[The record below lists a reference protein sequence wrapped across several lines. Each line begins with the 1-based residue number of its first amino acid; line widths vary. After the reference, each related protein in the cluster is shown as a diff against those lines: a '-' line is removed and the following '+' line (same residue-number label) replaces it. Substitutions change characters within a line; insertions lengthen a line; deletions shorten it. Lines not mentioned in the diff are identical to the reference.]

1 MMRANLLLVTICLLP
16 GNPAQGAPAMKAGAA
31 KIDITPD
38 GPIWMSGYAARNK
51 PSEGV
56 LTRLWAKAL
65 ALEDARGNRAVIVT
79 TDLIGLPME
88 LTDVV
93 AARAMERYK
102 LERAGLVF
110 NSSHTHTGP
119 VVRGNLSVM
128 ESQQSPHREALAAYR
143 QRLEQNLLDV
153 IGAALADL
161 APAELAFDYGE
172 ARFGVNRRQF
182 TPKGVVIGVN
192 PDGPTDPRVPV
203 LRVTKPAGKVRAILF
218 GYACHNTTLTAEF
231 YQLSGDY
238 AGYAQEQ
245 LEREFPGAVALF
257 LQLCG
262 GDQNPNPRS
271 KLEYAE
277 QHGRTL
283 AAEVAR
289 VARTKMQPAGGRLRM
304 SYQLAALPF
313 APHTRAQFE
322 EELKDENVFRQ
333 RRAELM
339 LKLYD
344 ERREPRQ
351 LRYPVQAVRLEN
363 GFTMIALGGEV
374 VVDYALW
381 AYRTWPRERLI
392 VAGYSNDVP
401 CYIPSAR
408 VLREGGYEA
417 VDSMIYYGQPG
428 PFTEEVEAR
437 IHDAVRQA
445 MKRVGR

>member
-1 MMRANLLLVTICLLP
+1 MRKQAFYAVPGLLLALQALAGPSIR
-16 GNPAQGAPAMKAGAA
+16 AGAA
-31 KIDITPD
+31 RIDITPE
-38 GPIWMSGYAARNK
+38 GPVWMSGYAARNK

-56 LTRLWAKAL
+56 LMPLWAKAL

-88 LTDVV
+88 LTDLV
-93 AARAMERYK
+93 AARAMEKYK
-102 LERAGLVF
+102 LDRASLVF
-110 NSSHTHTGP
+110 NASHTHTGP

-128 ESQQSPHREALAAYR
+128 ESQQPPHREALAAYR
-143 QRLEQNLLDV
+143 QTLQQKLLDV

-161 APAELAFDYGE
+161 APAELAFAHGE

-182 TPKGVVIGVN
+182 TPAGVVIGVN
-192 PDGPTDPRVPV
+192 PDGPVDPRVPV
-203 LRVTKPAGKVRAILF
+203 LRVTSPSGKVRALLF

-238 AGYAQEQ
+238 AGFAQAE
-245 LEREFPGAVALF
+245 LEKEFPGAVALF
-257 LQLCG
+257 VQLCG

-289 VARTKMQPAGGRLRM
+289 VARTAMSPVGGRIRAA
-304 SYQLAALPF
+304 YQLAALPF
-313 APHTRAQFE
+313 APHTREQFE
-322 EELKDENVFRQ
+322 QELKDANVFRQ
-333 RRAELM
+333 RRARLM
-339 LKLYD
+339 LQLYD

-351 LRYPVQAVRLEN
+351 LRYPVQAVRLER
-363 GFTMIALGGEV
+363 GFTLIALGGEV

-381 AYRTWPRERLI
+381 AYRTWPQEPLM
-392 VAGYSNDVP
+392 VAGYSNDVA

-408 VLREGGYEA
+408 ILREGGYEA

-437 IHDAVRQA
+437 IQDAVRQV

>member
-1 MMRANLLLVTICLLP
+1 MRKQAFYAVPGLLLALQALAGPSIR
-16 GNPAQGAPAMKAGAA
+16 AGAA
-31 KIDITPD
+31 RIDITPE
-38 GPIWMSGYAARNK
+38 GPVWMSGYAARNK

-56 LTRLWAKAL
+56 LMPLWAKAL

-88 LTDVV
+88 LTDLV
-93 AARAMERYK
+93 AARAMEKYK
-102 LERAGLVF
+102 LDRASLVF
-110 NSSHTHTGP
+110 NASHTHTGP

-128 ESQQSPHREALAAYR
+128 ESQQPPHREALAAYR
-143 QRLEQNLLDV
+143 QTLQQKLLDV

-161 APAELAFDYGE
+161 APAELAFAYGE

-182 TPKGVVIGVN
+182 TPAGVVIGVN
-192 PDGPTDPRVPV
+192 PDGPVDPRVPV
-203 LRVTKPAGKVRAILF
+203 LRVTSPSGKVRALLF

-238 AGYAQEQ
+238 AGFAQAE
-245 LEREFPGAVALF
+245 LEKEFPGAVALF
-257 LQLCG
+257 VQLCG

-289 VARTKMQPAGGRLRM
+289 VARTAMSPVGGRIRAA
-304 SYQLAALPF
+304 YQLAALPF
-313 APHTRAQFE
+313 APHTREQFE
-322 EELKDENVFRQ
+322 QELKDANVFRQ
-333 RRAELM
+333 RRARLM
-339 LKLYD
+339 LQLYD

-351 LRYPVQAVRLEN
+351 LRYPVQAVRLER
-363 GFTMIALGGEV
+363 GFTLIALGGEV

-381 AYRTWPRERLI
+381 AYRTWPQERLM
-392 VAGYSNDVP
+392 VAGYSNDVA

-408 VLREGGYEA
+408 ILREGGYEA

-437 IHDAVRQA
+437 IQDAVRQV

>member
-1 MMRANLLLVTICLLP
+1 LLVLALP
-16 GNPAQGAPAMKAGAA
+16 AAGAPPMKAGMAR
-31 KIDITPD
+31 IDITPE

-56 LTRLWAKAL
+56 LMPLWAKAL
-65 ALEDARGNRAVIVT
+65 ALEDGRGRRAVIVT

-93 AARAMERYK
+93 AARAMEKYK
-102 LERAGLVF
+102 LEREGLVF

-128 ESQQSPHREALAAYR
+128 ESQQAPHREALAAYR
-143 QRLEQNLLDV
+143 QRLQQNLLDL
-153 IGAALADL
+153 IGAALGDL

-203 LRVTKPAGKVRAILF
+203 LRVTSPAGKVRAILF

-231 YQLSGDY
+231 YHLSGDY
-238 AGYAQEQ
+238 AGYAQAE
-245 LEREFPGAVALF
+245 LEKEFPGAAALF
-257 LQLCG
+257 VQLCG

-271 KLEYAE
+271 QLEYAE
-277 QHGRTL
+277 RHGRTL

-289 VARTKMQPAGGRLRM
+289 VARTKMQPAGGRLRAA
-304 SYQLAALPF
+304 YQLASLPF
-313 APHTRAQFE
+313 APHTREQFE
-322 EELKDENVFRQ
+322 QEQRDANVFRQ
-333 RRAELM
+333 RRAALM

-344 ERREPRQ
+344 ERREPRL
-351 LRYPVQAVRLEN
+351 LRYPVQAVRVDP
-363 GFTMIALGGEV
+363 GFTLLALGGEV

-381 AYRTWPRERLI
+381 AYKTWPQERLI

-437 IHDAVRQA
+437 IQDAVRQV
-445 MKRVGR
+445 MKRAGR

>member
-1 MMRANLLLVTICLLP
+1 MRKQAFYAVPGLLLALQALAGPSIR
-16 GNPAQGAPAMKAGAA
+16 AGAA
-31 KIDITPD
+31 RIDITPE
-38 GPIWMSGYAARNK
+38 GPVWMSGYAARNK

-56 LTRLWAKAL
+56 LMPLWAKAL
-65 ALEDARGNRAVIVT
+65 ALEDSRGNRAVIVT

-88 LTDVV
+88 LTDLV
-93 AARAMERYK
+93 AARAMEKYK
-102 LERAGLVF
+102 LDRASLVF
-110 NSSHTHTGP
+110 NASHTHTGP

-128 ESQQSPHREALAAYR
+128 ESQQPPHREALAAYR
-143 QRLEQNLLDV
+143 QMLQQKLLDV

-161 APAELAFDYGE
+161 APAELSFAYGE
-172 ARFGVNRRQF
+172 ARFGANRRQF

-203 LRVTKPAGKVRAILF
+203 LRVASPSGKVRALLF

-238 AGYAQEQ
+238 AGFAQAE
-245 LEREFPGAVALF
+245 LEKEFPGAVALF
-257 LQLCG
+257 VQLCG
-262 GDQNPNPRS
+262 GDQNPNPRRR
-271 KLEYAE
+271 LEYAE

-289 VARTKMQPAGGRLRM
+289 VARTAMSPAGGRIRAA
-304 SYQLAALPF
+304 YQLAALPF
-313 APHTRAQFE
+313 APHTREQFE
-322 EELKDENVFRQ
+322 QELKDANVFRQ
-333 RRAELM
+333 RRARLM
-339 LKLYD
+339 LQLYD

-351 LRYPVQAVRLEN
+351 LRYPVQAVRLER
-363 GFTMIALGGEV
+363 GFTLIALGGEV

-381 AYRTWPRERLI
+381 AYRTWPQERLM
-392 VAGYSNDVP
+392 VAGYSNDVA

-408 VLREGGYEA
+408 ILREGGYEA

-437 IHDAVRQA
+437 IQDAVRLV

>member
-1 MMRANLLLVTICLLP
+1 VRKQAFYAVPGLLLALQALAGPSIR
-16 GNPAQGAPAMKAGAA
+16 AGAA
-31 KIDITPD
+31 RIDITPE
-38 GPIWMSGYAARNK
+38 GPVWMSGYAARNK

-56 LTRLWAKAL
+56 LMPLWAKAL

-88 LTDVV
+88 LTDLV
-93 AARAMERYK
+93 AARAMEKYK
-102 LERAGLVF
+102 LDRASLVF
-110 NSSHTHTGP
+110 NASHTHTGP

-128 ESQQSPHREALAAYR
+128 ESQQPPHREALAAYR
-143 QRLEQNLLDV
+143 QTLQQKLLDV

-161 APAELAFDYGE
+161 APAELAFAHGE

-182 TPKGVVIGVN
+182 TPAGVVIGVN
-192 PDGPTDPRVPV
+192 PDGPVDPRVPV
-203 LRVTKPAGKVRAILF
+203 LRVTSPSGKVRALLF

-231 YQLSGDY
+231 YHLSGDY
-238 AGYAQEQ
+238 AGFAQAE
-245 LEREFPGAVALF
+245 LEKEFPGAVALF
-257 LQLCG
+257 VQLCG

-289 VARTKMQPAGGRLRM
+289 VARTAMSPAGGRIRAA
-304 SYQLAALPF
+304 YQLAALPF
-313 APHTRAQFE
+313 APHTREQFE
-322 EELKDENVFRQ
+322 QELKDANVFRQ
-333 RRAELM
+333 RRARLM
-339 LKLYD
+339 LQLYD

-351 LRYPVQAVRLEN
+351 LRYPVQAVRLER
-363 GFTMIALGGEV
+363 GFTLIALGGEV

-381 AYRTWPRERLI
+381 AYRTWPQEPLM
-392 VAGYSNDVP
+392 VAGYSNDVA

-408 VLREGGYEA
+408 ILREGGYEA

-437 IHDAVRQA
+437 IQDAVRQV

>member
-1 MMRANLLLVTICLLP
+1 MRTPVLCLLALSLLC
-16 GNPAQGAPAMKAGAA
+16 GPAWAAQRMKAGVAR
-31 KIDITPD
+31 IDITPE
-38 GPIWMSGYAARNK
+38 GPIWMSGYAARNR

-56 LTRLWAKAL
+56 LMPLWAKAL
-65 ALEDARGNRAVIVT
+65 ALEDHRGRRAVIVT

-88 LTDVV
+88 LTDAV
-93 AARAMERYK
+93 AARAMETYR
-102 LERAGLVF
+102 LERASLVF
-110 NSSHTHTGP
+110 NASHTHTGP

-143 QRLEQNLLDV
+143 QALAQKLFDV

-161 APAELAFDYGE
+161 APAEVAIGYGE
-172 ARFGVNRRQF
+172 AHFGVNRRQF
-182 TPKGVVIGVN
+182 TEKGVIIGVN
-192 PDGPTDPRVPV
+192 PAGPRDPRVPV
-203 LRVTKPAGKVRAILF
+203 VRVSSPAGKVRAILF

-238 AGYAQEQ
+238 AGYAQAE
-245 LEREFPGAVALF
+245 LEKEFPGAVALF
-257 LQLCG
+257 VQLCG
-262 GDQNPNPRS
+262 GDQNPHPRS
-271 KLEYAE
+271 RLEYAE
-277 QHGRTL
+277 QHGRAL
-283 AAEVAR
+283 AAEAAR
-289 VARTKMQPAGGRLRM
+289 VARGPMQPVAGRIQAA
-304 SYQLAALPF
+304 YQLAALPF
-313 APHTRAQFE
+313 APHTRDQFE
-322 EELKDENVFRQ
+322 QELKDPNVFRQ
-333 RRAELM
+333 RRAALM

-351 LRYPVQAVRLEN
+351 LRYPVQAVRVEN
-363 GFTMIALGGEV
+363 GFTLIALGGEV

-401 CYIPSAR
+401 CYVPSAR

-437 IHDAVRQA
+437 VQEAVRQV

>member
-1 MMRANLLLVTICLLP
+1 VRKQAFYAVPGLLLALQALAGPSIR
-16 GNPAQGAPAMKAGAA
+16 AGAA
-31 KIDITPD
+31 RIDITPE
-38 GPIWMSGYAARNK
+38 GPVWMSGYAARNK

-56 LTRLWAKAL
+56 LMPLWAKAL

-88 LTDVV
+88 LTDLV
-93 AARAMERYK
+93 AARAMEKYK
-102 LERAGLVF
+102 LDRASLVF
-110 NSSHTHTGP
+110 NASHTHTGP

-128 ESQQSPHREALAAYR
+128 ESQQPPHREALAAYR
-143 QRLEQNLLDV
+143 QTLQQKLLDV

-161 APAELAFDYGE
+161 APAELAFAHGE

-182 TPKGVVIGVN
+182 TPAGVVIGVN
-192 PDGPTDPRVPV
+192 PDGPVDPRVPV
-203 LRVTKPAGKVRAILF
+203 LRVTSPSGKVRALLF

-238 AGYAQEQ
+238 AGFAQAE
-245 LEREFPGAVALF
+245 LEKEFPGAVALF
-257 LQLCG
+257 VQLCG

-289 VARTKMQPAGGRLRM
+289 VARTAMSPVGGRIRAA
-304 SYQLAALPF
+304 YQLAALPF
-313 APHTRAQFE
+313 APHTREQFE
-322 EELKDENVFRQ
+322 QELKDANVFRQ
-333 RRAELM
+333 RRARLM
-339 LKLYD
+339 LQLYD

-351 LRYPVQAVRLEN
+351 LRYPVQAVRLER
-363 GFTMIALGGEV
+363 GFTLIALGGEV

-381 AYRTWPRERLI
+381 AYRTWPQEPLM
-392 VAGYSNDVP
+392 VAGYSNDVA

-408 VLREGGYEA
+408 ILREGGYEA

-437 IHDAVRQA
+437 IQDAVRQV

>member
-1 MMRANLLLVTICLLP
+1 MREPAFCLAILCLLS
-16 GNPAQGAPAMKAGAA
+16 APAAAAPRLKAGVAR
-31 KIDITPD
+31 IDITPE
-38 GPIWMSGYAARNK
+38 GPIWMSGYAARNR

-56 LTRLWAKAL
+56 LTPLWAKAL
-65 ALEDARGNRAVIVT
+65 ALEDDRGNRAVIIT

-88 LTDVV
+88 LTDAV
-93 AARAMERYK
+93 AARAMEKFR
-102 LERAGLVF
+102 LERASLVF

-143 QRLEQNLLDV
+143 QALAQKLFDV

-161 APAELAFDYGE
+161 APAAVAIGYGE

-182 TPKGVVIGVN
+182 TEKGVILGVN

-203 LRVTKPAGKVRAILF
+203 VRVTSPAGKVRAILF

-238 AGYAQEQ
+238 AGYAQAE
-245 LEREFPGAVALF
+245 LEKEFPGAVALF

-271 KLEYAE
+271 RLEYAE

-283 AAEVAR
+283 AAEAAR
-289 VARTKMQPAGGRLRM
+289 VARGPMQTVAGRIRTA
-304 SYQLAALPF
+304 YQLAWLPF
-313 APHTRAQFE
+313 APHTREQFE
-322 EELKDENVFRQ
+322 QELKDPNVFRQ
-333 RRAELM
+333 RRAALM
-339 LKLYD
+339 LRLYD

-351 LRYPVQAVRLEN
+351 LRYPVQAVRLEG
-363 GFTMIALGGEV
+363 GFTLIALGGEV

-381 AYRTWPRERLI
+381 AYRAWPRERLI

-401 CYIPSAR
+401 CYIPTAR

-437 IHDAVRQA
+437 VQEAVRQV
-445 MKRVGR
+445 MRRVGR

>member
-1 MMRANLLLVTICLLP
+1 MRQPVLFVPLLLVLTLP
-16 GNPAQGAPAMKAGAA
+16 AAGAPPMKAGVAR
-31 KIDITPD
+31 IDITPE

-56 LTRLWAKAL
+56 LTPLWAKAL

-88 LTDVV
+88 LTDLV
-93 AARAMERYK
+93 AARAMEKYS
-102 LERAGLVF
+102 LERQGLVF
-110 NSSHTHTGP
+110 NASHTHTGP
-119 VVRGNLSVM
+119 VVRGNLSVL
-128 ESQQSPHREALAAYR
+128 ESQQPPHREALAAYR
-143 QRLEQNLLDV
+143 AGLQQKLVEV

-161 APAELAFDYGE
+161 APAALAFDYGE

-182 TPKGVVIGVN
+182 TAKGVVIGVN
-192 PDGPTDPRVPV
+192 PDGPADPRVPV
-203 LRVTKPAGKVRAILF
+203 LRVTSPAGKVRAVLF

-238 AGYAQEQ
+238 AGYAQAEV
-245 LEREFPGAVALF
+245 EREFPGAVALF

-277 QHGRTL
+277 QHGQTL

-289 VARTKMQPAGGRLRM
+289 VARAKMQPAGGRLRAA
-304 SYQLAALPF
+304 YQLAALPF
-313 APHTRAQFE
+313 APHTREQFE
-322 EELKDENVFRQ
+322 QELKDANVYRQ
-333 RRAELM
+333 RRAALM

-344 ERREPRQ
+344 ERREPRL
-351 LRYPVQAVRLEN
+351 LRYPVQAVRVDP
-363 GFTMIALGGEV
+363 GFTLIALGGEV

-381 AYRTWPRERLI
+381 AYRTYPQERLI

-437 IHDAVRQA
+437 IQEAVRQV

>member
-1 MMRANLLLVTICLLP
+1 VRKQAFYAVPGLLLALQALAGPSIR
-16 GNPAQGAPAMKAGAA
+16 AGAA
-31 KIDITPD
+31 RIDITPE
-38 GPIWMSGYAARNK
+38 GPVWMSGYAARNK

-56 LTRLWAKAL
+56 LMPLWAKAL

-88 LTDVV
+88 LTDLV
-93 AARAMERYK
+93 AARAMEKYK
-102 LERAGLVF
+102 LDRASLVF
-110 NSSHTHTGP
+110 NASHTHTGP

-128 ESQQSPHREALAAYR
+128 ESQQPPHREALAAYR
-143 QRLEQNLLDV
+143 QTLQQKLLDV

-161 APAELAFDYGE
+161 APAELAFAHGE

-182 TPKGVVIGVN
+182 TPAGVVIGVN
-192 PDGPTDPRVPV
+192 PDGPVDPRVPV
-203 LRVTKPAGKVRAILF
+203 LRVTSPSGKVRALLF

-238 AGYAQEQ
+238 AGFAQAE
-245 LEREFPGAVALF
+245 LEKEFPGAVALF
-257 LQLCG
+257 VQLCG

-289 VARTKMQPAGGRLRM
+289 VARTAMSPAGGRIRAA
-304 SYQLAALPF
+304 YQLAALPF
-313 APHTRAQFE
+313 APHTREQFE
-322 EELKDENVFRQ
+322 QELKDANVFRQ
-333 RRAELM
+333 RRARLM
-339 LKLYD
+339 LQLYD

-351 LRYPVQAVRLEN
+351 LRYPVQAVRLER
-363 GFTMIALGGEV
+363 GFTLIALGGEV

-381 AYRTWPRERLI
+381 AYRTWPQERLM
-392 VAGYSNDVP
+392 VAGYSNDVA

-408 VLREGGYEA
+408 ILREGGYEA

-437 IHDAVRQA
+437 IQDAVRQV

>member
-1 MMRANLLLVTICLLP
+1 MRKQLFCAALGFLLAV
-16 GNPAQGAPAMKAGAA
+16 PALAGPSMKAGAA
-31 KIDITPD
+31 RIDITPE

-56 LTRLWAKAL
+56 LMPLWAKAL
-65 ALEDARGNRAVIVT
+65 ALEDSRGNRAVIVT

-88 LTDVV
+88 LTDLV
-93 AARAMERYK
+93 AARAMEKYK
-102 LERAGLVF
+102 LDRASLVF
-110 NSSHTHTGP
+110 NASHTHTGP

-128 ESQQSPHREALAAYR
+128 ESQQPPHREALAAYR
-143 QRLEQNLLDV
+143 QMLQQKLLDV

-161 APAELAFDYGE
+161 APAELSFAYGE
-172 ARFGVNRRQF
+172 ARFGANRRQF

-203 LRVTKPAGKVRAILF
+203 LRVASPSGKVRALLF

-238 AGYAQEQ
+238 AGFAQAE
-245 LEREFPGAVALF
+245 LEKEFPGAVALF
-257 LQLCG
+257 VQLCG

-271 KLEYAE
+271 RLEYAE

-289 VARTKMQPAGGRLRM
+289 VARTAMSPAGGRIRAA
-304 SYQLAALPF
+304 YQLAALPF
-313 APHTRAQFE
+313 APHTREQFE
-322 EELKDENVFRQ
+322 QELKDANVFRQ
-333 RRAELM
+333 RRARLM
-339 LKLYD
+339 LQLYD

-351 LRYPVQAVRLEN
+351 LRYPVQAVRLER
-363 GFTMIALGGEV
+363 GFTLIALGGEV

-381 AYRTWPRERLI
+381 AYRTWPQERLM
-392 VAGYSNDVP
+392 VAGYSNDVA

-408 VLREGGYEA
+408 ILREGGYEA

-437 IHDAVRQA
+437 IQDAVRLV

>member
-1 MMRANLLLVTICLLP
+1 MRQPVLFAPFLLVLALP
-16 GNPAQGAPAMKAGAA
+16 AAGAPPMKAGMAR
-31 KIDITPD
+31 IDITPE

-56 LTRLWAKAL
+56 LMPLWAKAL
-65 ALEDARGNRAVIVT
+65 ALEDGRGRRAVIVT

-93 AARAMERYK
+93 AARAMEKYK
-102 LERAGLVF
+102 LEREGLVF

-128 ESQQSPHREALAAYR
+128 ESQQAPHREALAAYR
-143 QRLEQNLLDV
+143 QRLQQNLLDL
-153 IGAALADL
+153 IGAALGDL

-203 LRVTKPAGKVRAILF
+203 LRVTSPAGKVRAILF

-231 YQLSGDY
+231 YHLSGDY
-238 AGYAQEQ
+238 AGYAQAE
-245 LEREFPGAVALF
+245 LEKEFPGAAALF
-257 LQLCG
+257 VQLCG

-271 KLEYAE
+271 QLEYAE
-277 QHGRTL
+277 RHGRTL

-289 VARTKMQPAGGRLRM
+289 VARTKMQPAGGRLRAA
-304 SYQLAALPF
+304 YQLAALPF
-313 APHTRAQFE
+313 APHTREQFE
-322 EELKDENVFRQ
+322 QEQRDANVFRQ
-333 RRAELM
+333 RRAALM

-344 ERREPRQ
+344 ERREPRL
-351 LRYPVQAVRLEN
+351 LRYPVQAVRVDP
-363 GFTMIALGGEV
+363 GFTLLALGGEV

-381 AYRTWPRERLI
+381 AYKTWPQERLI

-437 IHDAVRQA
+437 IQDAVRQV
-445 MKRVGR
+445 MKRAGR

>member
-1 MMRANLLLVTICLLP
+1 MRKQAFYAVPGLLLALQALAGPSIR
-16 GNPAQGAPAMKAGAA
+16 AGAA
-31 KIDITPD
+31 RIDITPE
-38 GPIWMSGYAARNK
+38 GPVWMSGYAARNK

-56 LTRLWAKAL
+56 LMPLWAKAL

-88 LTDVV
+88 LTDLV
-93 AARAMERYK
+93 AARAMEKYK
-102 LERAGLVF
+102 LDRASLVF
-110 NSSHTHTGP
+110 NASHTHTGP

-128 ESQQSPHREALAAYR
+128 ESQQPPHREALAAYR
-143 QRLEQNLLDV
+143 QTLQQKLLDV

-161 APAELAFDYGE
+161 APAELAFAHGE

-182 TPKGVVIGVN
+182 TPAGVVIGVN
-192 PDGPTDPRVPV
+192 PDGPVDPRVPV
-203 LRVTKPAGKVRAILF
+203 LRVTSPSGKVRALLF

-231 YQLSGDY
+231 YHLSGDY
-238 AGYAQEQ
+238 AGFAQAE
-245 LEREFPGAVALF
+245 LEKEFPGAVALF
-257 LQLCG
+257 VQLCG

-289 VARTKMQPAGGRLRM
+289 VARTAMSPAGGRIRAA
-304 SYQLAALPF
+304 YQLAALPF
-313 APHTRAQFE
+313 APHTREQFE
-322 EELKDENVFRQ
+322 QELKDANVFRQ
-333 RRAELM
+333 RRARLM
-339 LKLYD
+339 LQLYD

-351 LRYPVQAVRLEN
+351 LRYPVQAVRLER
-363 GFTMIALGGEV
+363 GFTLIALGGEV

-381 AYRTWPRERLI
+381 AYRTWPQEPLM
-392 VAGYSNDVP
+392 VAGYSNDVA

-408 VLREGGYEA
+408 ILREGGYEA

-437 IHDAVRQA
+437 IQDAVRQV

>member
-1 MMRANLLLVTICLLP
+1 MRQPVLFVPILLVLGLP
-16 GNPAQGAPAMKAGAA
+16 EWGAPPVKAGVAR
-31 KIDITPD
+31 IDITPD

-65 ALEDARGNRAVIVT
+65 ALEDAGGNRAVIVT

-93 AARAMERYK
+93 AALAMEKYE

-128 ESQQSPHREALAAYR
+128 ESQQSPHREALAEYR
-143 QRLEQNLLDV
+143 RRLQQNLLDV

-161 APAELAFDYGE
+161 ASAELAFEYGE

-203 LRVTKPAGKVRAILF
+203 LRVMSPAGKVRAILF

-238 AGYAQEQ
+238 AGYAQAEV
-245 LEREFPGAVALF
+245 EKEFPGAVALF
-257 LQLCG
+257 VQLCG

-289 VARTKMQPAGGRLRM
+289 VARGKMQPAGGRLRAA
-304 SYQLAALPF
+304 YQLAALPF
-313 APHTRAQFE
+313 APHTREQFE
-322 EELKDENVFRQ
+322 QEQKDANVFRR
-333 RRAELM
+333 RRAALM

-344 ERREPRQ
+344 ERREPRL
-351 LRYPVQAVRLEN
+351 LRYPVQAIRVDP
-363 GFTMIALGGEV
+363 GFTFLALGGEV

-381 AYRTWPRERLI
+381 AYRTWPREKLI

-408 VLREGGYEA
+408 VLGEGGYEA

-437 IHDAVRQA
+437 IHDAVRQV
-445 MKRVGR
+445 MKRAGR

>member
-1 MMRANLLLVTICLLP
+1 MRQPVLFVPLWIVLGLP
-16 GNPAQGAPAMKAGAA
+16 AAGAPPVKAGVAR
-31 KIDITPD
+31 INITPA

-65 ALEDARGNRAVIVT
+65 ALEDARGRRAVIVT

-93 AARAMERYK
+93 AARAMEKYK

-119 VVRGNLSVM
+119 VVQGNLSVM
-128 ESQQSPHREALAAYR
+128 ESQQAPHREALAEYR
-143 QRLEQNLLDV
+143 KKLQQNLVDL
-153 IGAALADL
+153 IGAALGDL
-161 APAELAFDYGE
+161 GPAELAFDYGE

-203 LRVTKPAGKVRAILF
+203 LRVTSPAGKVRAILF

-238 AGYAQEQ
+238 AGYAQAEV
-245 LEREFPGAVALF
+245 EKEFPGAVALF
-257 LQLCG
+257 VQLCG

-271 KLEYAE
+271 RLEYAE

-289 VARTKMQPAGGRLRM
+289 VARTKMQPAGGRLRAA
-304 SYQLAALPF
+304 YQLAALPF
-313 APHTRAQFE
+313 APHTREQFE
-322 EELKDENVFRQ
+322 QEQKDANVFRR
-333 RRAELM
+333 RRAALM

-344 ERREPRQ
+344 ERREPRL
-351 LRYPVQAVRLEN
+351 LRYPVQAIRVDP
-363 GFTMIALGGEV
+363 GFTLIALGGEV

-381 AYRTWPRERLI
+381 AYRTWPREKLI

-408 VLREGGYEA
+408 VLHEGGYEA
-417 VDSMIYYGQPG
+417 ADSMIYYGQPG

-437 IHDAVRQA
+437 IHDAVRQV
-445 MKRVGR
+445 MKRAWR

>member
-1 MMRANLLLVTICLLP
+1 MRKQVLFAPVCLFFA
-16 GNPAQGAPAMKAGAA
+16 AQAATAASLKAGAA
-31 KIDITPD
+31 RIDITPRR
-38 GPIWMSGYAARNK
+38 PVWMSGYAARNK

-56 LTRLWAKAL
+56 LMPLWAKAL
-65 ALEDARGNRAVIVT
+65 ALEDARGRRAVIVT
-79 TDLIGLPME
+79 ADLIGLPME
-88 LTDVV
+88 LTDLV
-93 AARAMERYK
+93 AARAMEKYK
-102 LERAGLVF
+102 LEREGLVF
-110 NSSHTHTGP
+110 NASHTHTGP

-128 ESQQSPHREALAAYR
+128 ESQQPAYREALAGYR
-143 QRLEQNLLDV
+143 KELEQKLLDV

-161 APAELAFDYGE
+161 APAELAFDSGE

-192 PDGPTDPRVPV
+192 PEGPTDPRVPV
-203 LRVTKPAGKVRAILF
+203 VRVSSPAGKVRAILF

-238 AGYAQEQ
+238 AGYAQAE

-257 LQLCG
+257 VQLCG

-271 KLEYAE
+271 RLEYAE
-277 QHGRTL
+277 QHGHTL
-283 AAEVAR
+283 AKEVAR
-289 VARTKMQPAGGRLRM
+289 VARTKMQPAGGRIRAA
-304 SYQLAALPF
+304 YQLAALPF
-313 APHTRAQFE
+313 SPHTRAQFE
-322 EELKDENVFRQ
+322 QELSDQNVFRQ
-333 RRAELM
+333 RRAALM

-344 ERREPRQ
+344 ERREPRL
-351 LRYPVQAVRLEN
+351 LRYPVQAVRLDQ
-363 GFTMIALGGEV
+363 GFTLIAMGGEV

-392 VAGYSNDVP
+392 VAGYSNDVA

-428 PFTEEVEAR
+428 PFTEEVESR
-437 IHDAVRQA
+437 IQDAVRQV
-445 MKRVGR
+445 MKRVGH

>member
-1 MMRANLLLVTICLLP
+1 MRKQAFYAVPGLLLALQALAGPSIR
-16 GNPAQGAPAMKAGAA
+16 AGAA
-31 KIDITPD
+31 RIDITPE
-38 GPIWMSGYAARNK
+38 GPVWMSGYAARNK

-56 LTRLWAKAL
+56 LMPLWAKAL

-88 LTDVV
+88 LTDLV
-93 AARAMERYK
+93 AARAMEKYK
-102 LERAGLVF
+102 LDRASLVF
-110 NSSHTHTGP
+110 NASHTHTGP

-128 ESQQSPHREALAAYR
+128 ESQQPPHREALAAYR
-143 QRLEQNLLDV
+143 QTLQQKLLDV

-161 APAELAFDYGE
+161 APAELAFAHGE

-182 TPKGVVIGVN
+182 TPAGVVIGVN
-192 PDGPTDPRVPV
+192 PDGPVDPRVPV
-203 LRVTKPAGKVRAILF
+203 LRVTSPSGKVRALLF

-238 AGYAQEQ
+238 AGFAQAE
-245 LEREFPGAVALF
+245 LEKEFPGAVALF
-257 LQLCG
+257 VQLCG

-289 VARTKMQPAGGRLRM
+289 VARTAMSPAGGRIRAA
-304 SYQLAALPF
+304 YQLAALPF
-313 APHTRAQFE
+313 APHTREQFE
-322 EELKDENVFRQ
+322 QELKDANVFRQ
-333 RRAELM
+333 RRARLM
-339 LKLYD
+339 LQLYD

-351 LRYPVQAVRLEN
+351 LRYPVQAVRLER
-363 GFTMIALGGEV
+363 GFTLIALGGEV

-381 AYRTWPRERLI
+381 AYRTWPQERLM
-392 VAGYSNDVP
+392 VAGYSNDVA

-408 VLREGGYEA
+408 ILREGGYEA

-437 IHDAVRQA
+437 IQDAVRQV